1 MKKVLIITYYW
12 PPAGGGG
19 VQRWVKFVKYLR
31 DFGWEPIVFTV
42 EGGSYPILDASLE
55 NEIPEGIEVI
65 KSSIF
70 EPYGWYNKMLG
81 KGKNEK
87 VAANFLSEGK
97 KLGWKDRFAVWIRGN
112 FFIPDARA
120 FWVKPSIRLL
130 DQYLVDH
137 RIDVMVSS
145 GPPHSCHLIAHG
157 IKKKHDLPWIVDYR
171 DPWTQIDYFNDLG
184 LTKWARNRHISLEKK
199 VLNGCDIIVTV
210 GKTMAEDLISITKN
224 RSEVITNG
232 FDDADRAKAETK
244 LDAEFTITYIGTMND
259 ARNPLVLW
267 EVLSQLKKENHPLIH
282 KIKVKLIGKPE
293 QLVKDSIQKYEITEL
308 IEFCGYVPH
317 KEAIQYQ
324 NSARILLLIINRTS
338 NNKSILTGKIFEYIA
353 SSRPI
358 LCIGP
363 ADGDA
368 AAILDEADCGCI
380 FDYEDAVGIRK
391 YLTEAY
397 TNYLKNDN
405 QQVATSVEVYS
416 RKNLTKKLAELLNE
430 ISKK

>member
-65 KSSIF
+65 KSPIF

-120 FWVKPSIRLL
+120 FWVRPSIRLL

-145 GPPHSCHLIAHG
+145 GPPHSCHLIAYG

-353 SSRPI
+353 SGRPI

-368 AAILDEADCGCI
+368 AAILDEAKSGSMYE
-380 FDYEDAVGIRK
+380 YEDVLGIR
-391 YLTEAY
+391 
-397 TNYLKNDN
+397 NYLVDAYNGYLNNDN
-405 QQVATSVEVYS
+405 LQSLSSVEVYS
-416 RKNLTKKLAELLNE
+416 RKNLTKKLTELLNE